1 MEIKSSIKE
10 LNHLEQ
16 DLKRLLNAYSSLKT
30 KYQEA
35 VEDLAKIKVKLEE
48 KTIELKNVQNEEKI
62 SKIASSL
69 AEESHKSVALQ
80 QKINEY
86 IKEIDKCIAFL
97 SE

>member
-1 MEIKSSIKE
+1 LEVKSSRRE
-10 LNHLEQ
+10 LDNLEH
-16 DLKRLLNAYSSLKT
+16 DLKRLLTAYSSLKT
-30 KYQEA
+30 KYQET
-35 VEDLAKIKVKLEE
+35 VEDLAKIKVKLED
-48 KTIELKNVQNEEKI
+48 KTIELKNSQNEDKI

-69 AEESHKSVALQ
+69 AEESHKSVALK